1 MYLEGQASQRGYAMA
16 AVLIGIALLSV
27 VAMALLPAWR
37 QQGKREKEA
46 ELAFRGEQY
55 ARAIY
60 LFQRKNPGI
69 NPPSIDVLVQGKY
82 LRKKFKDPITN
93 EDFVPLFVGQQ
104 PQTPGQPGGPGR
116 GGPTGPGRGNPAGG
130 FTPPPGQSTPS
141 IPGGSILGVSSKST
155 EASIRVYYGAG
166 YYNQWRF
173 QYRGRGRGNPQQQPG
188 TGDGRGRGTPG
199 SDRPGIRAPGSGGPS
214 PGLPGGGP
222 GRGGPG
228 RGGPGRGGPGRGGPG
243 RGGPIVVPGPGGGR
257 GPR

>member
-1 MYLEGQASQRGYAMA
+1 MYLGGQASQRGYAMA

-37 QQGKREKEA
+37 QQGRREKEA

-82 LRKKFKDPITN
+82 LRKKYKDPMTG
-93 EDFVPLFVGQQ
+93 EDFVPLFIGQQ
-104 PQTPGQPGGPGR
+104 PQTPGAPGGRSGAPTPGGGRSGPVAGGISQPGISQPGSS
-116 GGPTGPGRGNPAGG
+116 G
-130 FTPPPGQSTPS
+130 S
-141 IPGGSILGVSSKST
+141 IPGGSILGVQSKST
-155 EASIRVYYGAG
+155 EASIRIYYGAG

-188 TGDGRGRGTPG
+188 TPDGRGRGTPG
-199 SDRPGIRAPGSGGPS
+199 SDRPGIGAPGTGGPS
-214 PGLPGGGP
+214 RGVPGGAP
-222 GRGGPG
+222 GRGGPVVFP
-228 RGGPGRGGPGRGGPG
+228 GPGRGRGPG
-243 RGGPIVVPGPGGGR
+243 
-257 GPR
+257 

>member
-1 MYLEGQASQRGYAMA
+1 MYLGGQASQRGYAMA

-37 QQGKREKEA
+37 QQGRREKEA

-60 LFQRKNPGI
+60 LFQRKNNNV
-69 NPPSIDVLVQGKY
+69 NPPSFDVLVQGKY

-93 EDFVPLFVGQQ
+93 EDFVPLFAGQQ
-104 PQTPGQPGGPGR
+104 PQTPGSPGGRSGAPTPGGGRSGPVLGGISRPGAVGQPGG
-116 GGPTGPGRGNPAGG
+116 AG
-130 FTPPPGQSTPS
+130 S
-141 IPGGSILGVSSKST
+141 IPGGSILGVASKST
-155 EASIRVYYGAG
+155 EASIRIYNGAG

-173 QYRGRGRGNPQQQPG
+173 MYRGRGRGNPQQQPG

-199 SDRPGIRAPGSGGPS
+199 SDRPGIGAPGT
-214 PGLPGGGP
+214 
-222 GRGGPG
+222 
-228 RGGPGRGGPGRGGPG
+228 GGPGRGGPG
-243 RGGPIVVPGPGGGR
+243 RGGPIGVPAPGRGR